1 MTCPGIQSGTGSLE
15 HQGKWWPP
23 PVFLSITVE
32 RMLRVGWVE
41 LTQQVWGKLSTPE
54 SVFTGEEVAA
64 IGTLISRSKNVT
76 GFTFTNFTRPLS
88 VGFATVE
95 MQDSVSQRRNISN
108 RTFQGYF
115 LYIVFIKFSNS
126 SMVNTEN
133 YKTVRKEHKNY
144 NLKYF
149 LSKFIKTA
157 WRSINVL

>member
-1 MTCPGIQSGTGSLE
+1 M
-15 HQGKWWPP
+15 
-23 PVFLSITVE
+23 
-32 RMLRVGWVE
+32 
-41 LTQQVWGKLSTPE
+41 WGKLSTPE

-76 GFTFTNFTRPLS
+76 GFTFTNFTRPLF

-126 SMVNTEN
+126 SMVQTEN